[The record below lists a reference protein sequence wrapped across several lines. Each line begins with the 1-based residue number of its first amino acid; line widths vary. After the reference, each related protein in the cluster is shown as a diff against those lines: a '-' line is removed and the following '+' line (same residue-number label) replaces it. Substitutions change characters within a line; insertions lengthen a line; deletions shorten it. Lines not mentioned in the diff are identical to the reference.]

1 MKKIF
6 IFDKYDKCT
15 PWIKHTFDNIKKFID
30 YEKGNYELTDNL
42 EDCKNSE
49 VYVIGYKTSEIAN
62 LVIERQSN
70 GDKIHII
77 ENLCC
82 DDSLKAH
89 RSACDKLFLNG
100 ISRNR
105 NFNFLNE
112 EIKKVVS
119 KIISDK
125 NGYNT
130 KIEDNAS
137 LIRYGLDSLDMIV
150 IVDEIEDNF
159 NVEISTISLT
169 KPMRVSEMSKLLET
183 GFIGR
188 KFEK

>member
-1 MKKIF
+1 
-6 IFDKYDKCT
+6 
-15 PWIKHTFDNIKKFID
+15 
-30 YEKGNYELTDNL
+30 
-42 EDCKNSE
+42 
-49 VYVIGYKTSEIAN
+49 
-62 LVIERQSN
+62 
-70 GDKIHII
+70 
-77 ENLCC
+77 
-82 DDSLKAH
+82 
-89 RSACDKLFLNG
+89 
-100 ISRNR
+100 
-105 NFNFLNE
+105 LNE

-130 KIEDNAS
+130 KIDDNAS